1 MLSLWKYVLKNV
13 INQHTVVLFQRT
25 DIYPKKIFRS
35 KAFSLKALFADF
47 FSVKLI
53 FLIGFISVQMLF
65 KNNK

>member
-47 FSVKLI
+47 FFSKTNI
-53 FLIGFISVQMLF
+53 FNWFYFYANAFQ
-65 KNNK
+65 K